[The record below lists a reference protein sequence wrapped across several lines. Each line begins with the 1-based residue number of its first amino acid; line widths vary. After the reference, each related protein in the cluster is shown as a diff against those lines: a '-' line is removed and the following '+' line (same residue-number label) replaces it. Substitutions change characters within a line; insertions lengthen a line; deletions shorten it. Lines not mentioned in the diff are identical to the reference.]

1 MASLDEFTYSPLGPL
16 EIRLIKILPGRDSD
30 LIRCTLENLSWD
42 DNPEYETLSY
52 VWGPDQLYAS
62 IMLNGRPFLVRR
74 TLWFALYYLRGNR
87 GTKTRTL
94 REDEAIHSAISPE
107 NDLVAQVTNT
117 KAKFKSAVSRGKA
130 KLGWSSERLEELSS
144 LESDVGRIS
153 VRQQRLADKSKSSSG
168 RIVWIDAICIN
179 QDDILE
185 RNVQVQMMGMV
196 YEKAKC
202 VLIWLGEDPSND
214 RAALKYFRD
223 LNELA
228 KQARTPSPK
237 GSGEYVTGLST
248 DLTTY
253 GENYEINIE
262 DLEQLSEKAKLER
275 LNKVDWDA
283 ILKICDR
290 SFWERLWV
298 IQEVVLSQRRLVLY
312 GNDDL
317 PWEYFEHVLQTMVTD
332 KGMASMSVWELS
344 REIHDRLMQ
353 SPAVCD
359 FHCHIFLEFTSPV
372 VTDYC

>member
-16 EIRLIKILPGRDSD
+16 EIRLIKILPGPDSD

-62 IMLNGRPFLVRR
+62 IILNGRPFLVRR
-74 TLWFALYYLRGNR
+74 NLWFAMYYLRGNR

-94 REDEAIHSAISPE
+94 REDEAIPSAISPE
-107 NDLVAQVTNT
+107 NDLLAQVTNT

-130 KLGWSSERLEELSS
+130 KLGWSSERSEEMSS
-144 LESDVGRIS
+144 LESDMGRIS
-153 VRQQRLADKSKSSSG
+153 VGQQRLEDKSKSSSG

-185 RNVQVQMMGMV
+185 RNVQVQMMGTV

-214 RAALKYFRD
+214 RAALKYFRE

-237 GSGEYVTGLST
+237 ASGEYVTGLST

-262 DLEQLSEKAKLER
+262 DLKQLSEEAKLER

-283 ILKICDR
+283 ILKICYR

-312 GNDDL
+312 GNDIL
-317 PWEYFEHVLQTMVTD
+317 PWEYFEHVLQTMVMN
-332 KGMASMSVWELS
+332 KGMASMSVWKLS

-353 SPAVCD
+353 SPAVCN
-359 FHCHIFLEFTSPV
+359 FHCHIFS
-372 VTDYC
+372 

>member
-30 LIRCTLENLSWD
+30 LIRCTLENVSWD

-62 IMLNGRPFLVRR
+62 IILNGRPFLVRSN
-74 TLWFALYYLRGNR
+74 LWFALYYLRGHR

-130 KLGWSSERLEELSS
+130 KLGWSSERSEEMSS
-144 LESDVGRIS
+144 LESDMGRIS

-168 RIVWIDAICIN
+168 RLVWIDAICIN

-262 DLEQLSEKAKLER
+262 DSEQPSEEAKLER

-283 ILKICDR
+283 ILEICYR

-312 GNDDL
+312 GNDIL
-317 PWEYFEHVLQTMVTD
+317 PWEYFEHVL
-332 KGMASMSVWELS
+332 
-344 REIHDRLMQ
+344 
-353 SPAVCD
+353 
-359 FHCHIFLEFTSPV
+359 
-372 VTDYC
+372 